1 MADATVSRLG
11 QANAS
16 GSTQTLFLT
25 VFGQLV
31 LSSFLQANIMMPL
44 VTVRTIPHGKTAQF
58 PAIHTTSAAYH
69 TVGAEVVGSAIKHNE
84 RTILVDDALI
94 ASAFI
99 SNLDELKNHYDV
111 RADYAKKLGHALA
124 LYTDIRQLRT
134 AILAARASATISGGS
149 AGSALTAATFGTDGE
164 VLADGIFDAA
174 QTLDEKNVVDTDN
187 RYCVIKPAQYNLL
200 AQTTKVI
207 NRDWMGD
214 GSYSQGKVGR
224 VANVAIL
231 KSNNLP
237 QTNVASGETG
247 ENNTY
252 SGNFSTTMGVVFT
265 PDAVGTVK
273 LRDLNVEAQWDFR
286 RRGTLMI
293 AELICG
299 HGILRPE
306 CAVELKTS

>member
-1 MADATVSRLG
+1 MADATASRLG

-16 GSTQTLFLT
+16 GSTQALFLT

-31 LSSFLQANIMMPL
+31 LNSFLQANIMMPL

-69 TVGAEVVGSAIKHNE
+69 TVGAEVVGTAIKHNE

-94 ASAFI
+94 ASAFV

-124 LYTDIRQLRT
+124 LYTDIRQLRI
-134 AILAARASATISGGS
+134 AVLAARASATISGGS
-149 AGSALTAATFGTDGE
+149 SGTQLTNADYDTNGE
-164 VLADGIFDAA
+164 TLADGIFDAA
-174 QTLDEKNVVDTDN
+174 QTLDEKNVPDTDN

-200 AQTTKVI
+200 AQTTKVL
-207 NRDWMGD
+207 NKDWNGS
-214 GSYSQGKVGR
+214 GSYSDGR
-224 VANVAIL
+224 IYKIANVTIL

-237 QTNVASGETG
+237 QANVASGETG

-252 SGNFSTTMGVVFT
+252 SGDFSNTMGVVFT

-306 CAVELKTS
+306 CSVELKVA